1 MYKEKPSDISQVA
14 LFFLLGGKM
23 NFLNIEDEMK
33 YFQKMF
39 LLRKEIED
47 YLYEEGYLN
56 IEPSIFEGYDE
67 FTGINSRIDRKST
80 VKLLD
85 NNSEILILTPDITTG
100 IVNKFLPRWEYG
112 QRLKIFYY
120 GKTYKHN
127 GIGIKENRE
136 MGVEIIGEKNQNTDQ
151 YILSTAKQI
160 ISRYSDDF
168 LLEIGNSKFL
178 KGIIQSCSF
187 NNEDYDNV
195 MDLIYSKNKQE
206 LKDYLSKLPFK
217 DTMSTLLNI
226 LDLEGTFDDIKEQ
239 FDGLYLN
246 ELMKQGVEELRAIDN
261 YMKNITDK
269 VIYDLS
275 MVSELSYYDGIIF
288 RGYVKGSN
296 KEIIKGGRY
305 DSFTEQYGYKIPAI
319 GFTVELD
326 ELIKVLY
333 KEEQR

>member
-1 MYKEKPSDISQVA
+1 
-14 LFFLLGGKM
+14 M

-39 LLRKEIED
+39 MLRKEIENF
-47 YLYEEGYLN
+47 LFEEGYLN

-67 FTGINSRIDRKST
+67 FIGVNSRIDREST

-85 NNSEILILTPDITTG
+85 NNSGILILSPDITTG

-112 QRLKIFYY
+112 QKLKIFYY

-136 MGVEIIGEKNQNTDQ
+136 MGVEIIGEKNQDTDQ
-151 YILSTAKQI
+151 YILNTAKYI
-160 ISRYSDDF
+160 ISKYSNDF

-178 KGIIQSCSF
+178 KGIMQSCSF
-187 NNEDYDNV
+187 NKEDYDNI
-195 MDLIYSKNKQE
+195 MDLLYLKNRQE
-206 LKDYLSKLPFK
+206 LKEYLSKIPFK
-217 DTMSTLLNI
+217 EGMSTLLNI
-226 LDLEGTFDDIKEQ
+226 LDMEGTFEEITEQ
-239 FDGLYLN
+239 LDGLYLN
-246 ELMKQGVEELRAIDN
+246 ELMKQGIEELREIDD

-269 VIYDLS
+269 ITYDLS

-288 RGYVKGSN
+288 RGYINGSN

-333 KEEQR
+333 KEDQR

>member
-1 MYKEKPSDISQVA
+1 
-14 LFFLLGGKM
+14 M

-39 LLRKEIED
+39 LLRKEIEN

-67 FTGINSRIDRKST
+67 FTGINSRINRKST

-85 NNSEILILTPDITTG
+85 NNSEILILAPDITTG

-112 QRLKIFYY
+112 KKLKIFYY

-160 ISRYSDDF
+160 ISRYSNDF

-178 KGIIQSCSF
+178 KGIMQSCSF
-187 NNEDYDNV
+187 NKEEYDNV
-195 MDLIYSKNKQE
+195 MNLLYSKNRQD
-206 LKDYLSKLPFK
+206 LKDYLSNLPFK
-217 DTMSTLLNI
+217 NAMSTLLNI
-226 LDLEGTFDDIKEQ
+226 LDLEGTFDEIKEQ
-239 FDGLYLN
+239 VEGLYLN
-246 ELMKQGVEELRAIDN
+246 ELMQQGVEELSKIDN

-269 VIYDLS
+269 VTYDLS

-288 RGYVKGSN
+288 RGYIKGSN

-326 ELIKVLY
+326 ELIKVLD